1 MRLGEDMSRNLRKL
15 GKHAAQGGDVA
26 GRLMVA
32 GLSVATLMIGFEATK
47 QFFFPHISILQSHVS
62 TIAFTSVVSTL
73 VSYFL
78 IRRLVLLNWEREAA
92 QAAVKETEERLQRL
106 VANLP
111 LSFMV
116 YQLIRETD
124 GTRRFV
130 YLSPNVEQI
139 HGVKAEAVLQ
149 DASLLYGQIAEQDR
163 ELLASEE
170 DNAMKDGRAFNV
182 EVRIRTASG
191 GVRWIHLSSAPM
203 RSPDGRTLW
212 DGIESDIT
220 ERKDAEVEREQ
231 LIRELQQALNNV
243 KVLSG
248 LLSIC
253 ASCKR
258 IRDEQGHWEQLE
270 IYIRDRSTA
279 DFSHTCCPECL
290 QRLYGK
296 S

>member
-1 MRLGEDMSRNLRKL
+1 MFRNLHKL
-15 GKHAAQGGDVA
+15 GKHAAQHGELA
-26 GRLMVA
+26 GPLMVA

-47 QFFFPHISILQSHVS
+47 QFFFPHIPIWQSHAS
-62 TIAFTSVVSTL
+62 TIGFTSVVSTL
-73 VSYFL
+73 VSCFL

-116 YQLIRETD
+116 YQLIREPD

-130 YLSPNVEQI
+130 YVSPHVEQI

-220 ERKDAEVEREQ
+220 ERKDAEVEHEQ

-270 IYIRDRSTA
+270 IYIRDRSKA
-279 DFSHTCCPECL
+279 DFSH
-290 QRLYGK
+290 

>member
-1 MRLGEDMSRNLRKL
+1 MRLGEDMPKL
-15 GKHAAQGGDVA
+15 GKHAAQGGELA
-26 GRLMVA
+26 RPLMVA
-32 GLSVATLMIGFEATK
+32 GLSVAILMIGFEATK

>member
-1 MRLGEDMSRNLRKL
+1 MRLGEDMPKL
-15 GKHAAQGGDVA
+15 GKHAAQGGELA
-26 GRLMVA
+26 RPLMVA

-47 QFFFPHISILQSHVS
+47 QFFFPHIPIWQSHAS
-62 TIAFTSVVSTL
+62 TIGFTSVVSTL
-73 VSYFL
+73 VSCFL

-116 YQLIRETD
+116 YQLIREPD

-130 YLSPNVEQI
+130 YVSPHVEQI

-220 ERKDAEVEREQ
+220 ERKDAEVEHEQ

-270 IYIRDRSTA
+270 IYIRDRSKA
-279 DFSHTCCPECL
+279 DFSH
-290 QRLYGK
+290 

>member
-1 MRLGEDMSRNLRKL
+1 
-15 GKHAAQGGDVA
+15 
-26 GRLMVA
+26 MVA
-32 GLSVATLMIGFEATK
+32 GLSVATLMIVFEATK
-47 QFFFPHISILQSHVS
+47 EFFFPHISIWQSHAS
-62 TIAFTSVVSTL
+62 TIGFTTLVSTL

-78 IRRLVLLNWEREAA
+78 IRRLVLLNSEREAA
-92 QAAVKETEERLQRL
+92 QAAVKETEEHLQRL

-111 LSFMV
+111 SSFIV
-116 YQLIRETD
+116 YQLIREPD

-130 YLSPNVEQI
+130 YISPNVEQV

-149 DASLLYGQIAEQDR
+149 DASLLYEQIAEQDR
-163 ELLASEE
+163 EILASEE
-170 DNAMKDGRAFNV
+170 DNAMKDERTLSV
-182 EVRIRTASG
+182 EVRIRAASG

-203 RSPDGRTLW
+203 RLPDGRTLW

-231 LIRELQQALNNV
+231 MIRELEQALNNV

-258 IRDEQGHWEQLE
+258 IRDEQGHWEKLE
-270 IYIRDRSTA
+270 VYIRDRSAA
-279 DFSHTCCPECL
+279 DFSHGCCPECL
-290 QRLYGK
+290 ERLTANYK
-296 S
+296 F

>member
-1 MRLGEDMSRNLRKL
+1 MRLGEDMSKL
-15 GKHAAQGGDVA
+15 GKHAAQGGELA
-26 GRLMVA
+26 RPLMVA